1 MIKKTL
7 REIEGMSKGE
17 GLKEKYKNI
26 LIEGVSTDTRTI
38 KKSQLFVPLIGEFFN
53 GHKFIEKAIE
63 NGAVASL
70 WNKNETIPDI
80 DFPFILVEDTL
91 LALQDLA
98 RNYREQLDT
107 KIVGITGSNGKTSTK
122 DILDA
127 LLSTQYKT
135 QKTMGNLNNHIGVPL
150 SILSLEKGT
159 EIAVIE
165 MGTGDFGEMAL
176 LTSIVKPNVAMITN
190 IGDAHLEWFK
200 TLENVAI
207 EKLDII
213 NGLDPNGLFVCLG
226 DDPILREEMK
236 NLEIKQDVLKYGI
249 GENNDYICELASLEE
264 SGIYFKLKSPIESE
278 YFVPMLGKHNIYN
291 ATGAILVARYFNI
304 PFENIQYGLDHVD
317 KTGSR
322 NELIK
327 ANGFFILNDSYKS
340 NPNSLRAALDTLYN
354 MKQFSQKV
362 LVLGDMQGLGEKEIE
377 MHEEIGREIDPS
389 EIEYIITIG
398 PLSKSLAKASK
409 INFPEN
415 RVFSYDTNDEV
426 MENLKKIIKP
436 NAVILVKA
444 SRAFELENIVKRLE
458 NEVEV

>member
-377 MHEEIGREIDPS
+377 MHEEIGREIAPS